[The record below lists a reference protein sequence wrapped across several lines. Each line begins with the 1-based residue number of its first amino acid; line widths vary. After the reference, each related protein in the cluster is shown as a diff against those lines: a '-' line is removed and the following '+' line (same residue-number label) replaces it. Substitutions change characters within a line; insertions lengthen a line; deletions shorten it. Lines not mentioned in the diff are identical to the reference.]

1 MFRAMVASGL
11 VAALQVAAVQGL
23 FLHAHVDDHDTAHH
37 RGRAIHA
44 HVSEHTHEVGPLRGP
59 AASAPSALRRAS
71 PEPWRRREGQPLQR
85 GTKAIGDIDAERIV
99 ALQVFVAVE
108 ADGFDTVGVP
118 EYGFTLDRPLPQAER
133 RPPIVVHT
141 HDPPFSLSLPARA
154 PPATA
159 RC

>member
-1 MFRAMVASGL
+1 MFRAMVSSGL

-44 HVSEHTHEVGPLRGP
+44 HVSEHTHEV
-59 AASAPSALRRAS
+59 A
-71 PEPWRRREGQPLQR
+71 PLQR
-85 GTKAIGDIDAERIV
+85 GTRTIGDADAEHIV
-99 ALQVFVAVE
+99 TLQVFVAVE
-108 ADGFDTVGVP
+108 ADGFDAVGVP
-118 EYGFTLDRPLPQAER
+118 EYGFTLDPPLPPAER

-141 HDPPFSLSLPARA
+141 HDPPFRSSLPARA
-154 PPATA
+154 PPPAA